1 VNIPALTQ
9 FPVLRELLI
18 HNTNQTGAFVCHS
31 SVIKVIESYS
41 NHYTSADI
49 SDCTSLRIFSLSGSQ
64 LDSLDL
70 GTANN
75 LINVELTNCGLTESQ
90 TDYVLH
96 TLDGAGQSDGYLEL
110 TGNAAPSAEGLV
122 HRDSLEGRGWTILT
136 EYPVPLDCNGD
147 ENGLAFIDSC
157 GICAGGN
164 TGITPILD
172 KDECSF
178 PMDCNG
184 DENGLAFID
193 SCGICAG
200 GNTDII
206 PILAIEECPNQRNDI
221 KQLYFR
227 IFPNPNDGLLHIVCS
242 EPLPFQIMVVDLVGK
257 VVLED
262 NFNGN
267 TTIDTNHLMVGYYEV
282 VIKIRDEIIRQ
293 KLIIL

>member
-1 VNIPALTQ
+1 M
-9 FPVLRELLI
+9 
-18 HNTNQTGAFVCHS
+18 
-31 SVIKVIESYS
+31 
-41 NHYTSADI
+41 
-49 SDCTSLRIFSLSGSQ
+49 
-64 LDSLDL
+64 
-70 GTANN
+70 
-75 LINVELTNCGLTESQ
+75 
-90 TDYVLH
+90 
-96 TLDGAGQSDGYLEL
+96 
-110 TGNAAPSAEGLV
+110 
-122 HRDSLEGRGWTILT
+122 
-136 EYPVPLDCNGD
+136 DCNGD